1 MSSESPSVCQL
12 KDTQIRLRLKHRE
25 VLMSFMWDCT
35 HKQALAALYPSIKTN
50 MLSTT
55 EWPSQWALT
64 RHDLQCSSTG
74 KSAHLVG
81 PVAQTWHQCKVVWA
95 EGMAPPLA
103 RVPAASLSVEEEGGE
118 EVSLLGSLAPPPPPP
133 AALQCHFKPL
143 TGEVCIAEA
152 PPTGDRQQGGN
163 GAYRRALCQLSMR
176 CCLLVA
182 ACTPLR
188 LQSFLQCAL
197 TLRLKL
203 TCGQIRSACKG
214 VRPAPHL

>member
-25 VLMSFMWDCT
+25 VLMSFIWGCT

-74 KSAHLVG
+74 NLPICSVLLRRRGTSARWCG
-81 PVAQTWHQCKVVWA
+81 RRAWRRRWR
-95 EGMAPPLA
+95 G
-103 RVPAASLSVEEEGGE
+103 VPAASLSVEEEGGE

-152 PPTGDRQQGGN
+152 PPTGDCQQGGN